1 MTNLSELPLHWDYT
15 QPEDFYPPESISF
28 LKFMCQKVF
37 DVYEPSQFKP
47 FEYRLIEWLNNL
59 DTEKKQKAFIAV
71 LLDLFFIGKKEF
83 ESLYRLLAN
92 SIISSWIVDIEGI
105 DISNPQISKLVLE
118 KINASWIC
126 PITDSLRINAFLK
139 VNNLMAKD
147 IRPDWRSL
155 RRLGDINKI
164 QAFVRSNNIK
174 NLILVE
180 DFVGSGTQVKNV
192 VKYASENLPNT
203 NILLAPLVV
212 CPDGNNTLK
221 KEVKKYNNVDYRPTL
236 ILPNSAK
243 FPKKA
248 DASEPLHLYLHEIFD
263 EIEQRFDLGTSET
276 VTGYKSTG
284 AQVVMYSNC
293 PNNTLP
299 IYHQDTVL
307 WTSLFPRVG
316 RQ

>member
-1 MTNLSELPLHWDYT
+1 MPNLTELPLHWDYT
-15 QPEDFYPPESISF
+15 SAGDFYPPESISF

-37 DVYEPSQFKP
+37 DEYEPSQFKP
-47 FEYRLIEWLNNL
+47 FESRLIEWLNNL

-92 SIISSWIVDIEGI
+92 SIISRWIIDVENI
-105 DISNPQISKLVLE
+105 DILDPEVSKNVLE
-118 KINASWIC
+118 KINSSWIC
-126 PITDSLRINAFLK
+126 PITDSLRINSFLK

-155 RRLGDINKI
+155 KRLGDIEKI
-164 QAFVRSNNIK
+164 QKFVRSNKIK

-192 VKYASENLPNT
+192 IKDASQILPKT

-212 CPDGNNTLK
+212 CPDGNGVLK
-221 KEVKKYNNVDYRPTL
+221 KEVKKYRNVDFNPTL
-236 ILPNSAK
+236 ILPNSTK
-243 FPKKA
+243 FPNKTN
-248 DASEPLHLYLHEIFD
+248 ASEPLHVFLHKVFE
-263 EIEQRFDLGTSET
+263 EIEHRFEFDKDET

-284 AQVVMYSNC
+284 GQVAMYSNC

-299 IYHQDTVL
+299 IYHQDTDL
-307 WTSLFPRVG
+307 WVSLFPRVG

>member
-1 MTNLSELPLHWDYT
+1 MTSLSELPLHWDYSA
-15 QPEDFYPPESISF
+15 PDDFYPPESISF

-59 DTEKKQKAFIAV
+59 DTEKKQKAFIAI

-92 SIISSWIVDIEGI
+92 SIMSRWVIDVENI
-105 DISNPQISKLVLE
+105 DISHPDVSKNIRE

-126 PITDSLRINAFLK
+126 PITDSLRINSFLK

-147 IRPDWRSL
+147 VRPDWRSL
-155 RRLGDINKI
+155 KRLGDIEKIQKFVRTNKI
-164 QAFVRSNNIK
+164 NNLM
-174 NLILVE
+174 LIE

-192 VKYASENLPNT
+192 IKYASECLPRT

-212 CPDGNNTLK
+212 CPDGNGVLK
-221 KEVKKYNNVDYRPTL
+221 KEVKKYGNVDYRPTL
-236 ILPNSAK
+236 ILPNSTK
-243 FPKKA
+243 FPKKS
-248 DASEPLHLYLHEIFD
+248 DASEPLHLFLHEIFD
-263 EIEQRFDLGTSET
+263 EIEHRFKFEKKET
-276 VTGYKSTG
+276 ITGYKSTG
-284 AQVVMYSNC
+284 GQVVMHSNC

-299 IYHQDTVL
+299 IYHQDTDL
-307 WTSLFPRVG
+307 WVSLFPRVG